1 MKICVVGIGYVGLVT
16 AWCLAEAGS
25 TVTCVDNDGR
35 KIAGLK
41 NGVIPIYEPGL
52 TEIVKHNEQLGR
64 LHFTTDLKEGV
75 DNSLIIFLA
84 VGTPSAQDGSCDTSA
99 ILSVASK
106 IAECL
111 HDHKII
117 VTKSTVPVGM
127 HKIVTDL
134 IRSKTSA
141 PFDYVS
147 NPEFLKEG
155 AAVEDFMSPDR
166 IIVGTNSPSAQK
178 AMQQLYGPF
187 MRKRTRIV
195 LMDPASAEMT
205 KYSANVILAT
215 RISFMNEISALCE
228 KLGADVE
235 LVRHGL
241 GSDSRIGSAFLFPG
255 VGFGGSCLPK
265 DIRALIHMGSEH
277 GVEMALAKAVQQVNM
292 NQQERFVARIKN
304 YFEGREKKT
313 VLAVWGLA
321 FKAKTDDVRE
331 SPAVYCVKKFLDCGM
346 KVRAYDPAATAS
358 ALAVLDDE
366 INTFQNGYDA
376 LDGADAL
383 VILTDWQEFRNP
395 DFGTIKARL
404 KEPVVFDGRNLYD
417 LDVIR
422 DAGIEYH
429 SIGRSP
435 ILRGQG
441 PV

>member
-1 MKICVVGIGYVGLVT
+1 
-16 AWCLAEAGS
+16 
-25 TVTCVDNDGR
+25 
-35 KIAGLK
+35 
-41 NGVIPIYEPGL
+41 
-52 TEIVKHNEQLGR
+52 
-64 LHFTTDLKEGV
+64 
-75 DNSLIIFLA
+75 
-84 VGTPSAQDGSCDTSA
+84 
-99 ILSVASK
+99 
-106 IAECL
+106 
-111 HDHKII
+111 
-117 VTKSTVPVGM
+117 
-127 HKIVTDL
+127 
-134 IRSKTSA
+134 
-141 PFDYVS
+141 
-147 NPEFLKEG
+147 
-155 AAVEDFMSPDR
+155 
-166 IIVGTNSPSAQK
+166 
-178 AMQQLYGPF
+178 
-187 MRKRTRIV
+187 
-195 LMDPASAEMT
+195 
-205 KYSANVILAT
+205 
-215 RISFMNEISALCE
+215 
-228 KLGADVE
+228 
-235 LVRHGL
+235 
-241 GSDSRIGSAFLFPG
+241 
-255 VGFGGSCLPK
+255 
-265 DIRALIHMGSEH
+265 MGSEH